1 MHVARVLTEAALAN
15 LCGKPGVTVGVVA
28 QFAQPSFDFLQG
40 LTNDSLGRLDVSSEE
55 EGESVELRKSGVWEE
70 RGLQDGDSYR

>member
-1 MHVARVLTEAALAN
+1 MHVARVLTEAALPN

-28 QFAQPSFDFLQG
+28 QFAQSPFDFLQS
-40 LTNDSLGRLDVSSEE
+40 LANDLLGRLDVSREE
-55 EGESVELRKSGVWEE
+55 ESESVELRKSGVWEE